1 MEQAGFRVY
10 GYRWVVLIVY
20 MLVVAINQLMWITFA
35 PITSDATQFYRVSDL
50 SIGLLS
56 MSFMIVYIIF
66 SFPASWVIDTYGIR
80 VGVGIG
86 AALTG
91 VFGILRGILGAD
103 YNWVLITQIGIAIGQ
118 PFVLNALTTVA
129 ARWFPV
135 RERATAAGMG
145 SLAMYVGIVAGL
157 ALTPYLILQ
166 HSIVDMLIIYGA
178 VAVVSSLVFLIF
190 SREQPPTPPCPPG
203 MEVRSLV
210 LDGLKDALHNRDFLF
225 LMAIFFVG
233 LGAFNAVTT
242 WIENIVAP
250 RGFSSTQAGIIGG
263 LMIVGGVVGAVI
275 LPTLSDR
282 YHRRKP
288 FVVIA
293 LTGAVIG
300 MAGVT
305 YATSYTLLLV
315 AAFALGFF
323 LLSSGPIGFTYGAEM
338 TYPTPEGTSNGLL
351 LMMGQISGIIFIF
364 GMNLL
369 ETPPDNSMTLSMVIL
384 IVLMALSLALSGLLK
399 ESKAPLA
406 TGAPAEA
413 ASED

>member
-1 MEQAGFRVY
+1 MEQAGFKVY

-35 PITSDATQFYRVSDL
+35 PITSDATQFYKVSDL

-66 SFPASWVIDTYGIR
+66 SFPASWVIDTYGIK

-86 AALTG
+86 AVLTG
-91 VFGILRGILGAD
+91 VFGLLRGILGAD
-103 YNWVLITQIGIAIGQ
+103 YNWVLISQIGIAVGQ

-145 SLAMYVGIVAGL
+145 SLAMYLGIVVGL
-157 ALTPYLILQ
+157 ALTPYLILR
-166 HSIVDMLIIYGA
+166 HSIVDMLIIYGS
-178 VAVVSSLVFLIF
+178 VALVSSLVFLVF
-190 SREQPPTPPCPPG
+190 SREQPPTPPCPAG

-210 LDGLKDALHNRDFLF
+210 LDGLKDALHNKNFLF

-263 LMIVGGVVGAVI
+263 LMIVGGVVGAII

-288 FVVIA
+288 FIVMA
-293 LTGAVIG
+293 LAGAVVG
-300 MAGVT
+300 LAGIT

-323 LLSSGPIGFTYGAEM
+323 LLSSGPIGFTYGAEV

-364 GMNLL
+364 GMNAL
-369 ETPPDNSMTLSMVIL
+369 EMPPDNSMTLSMVIL
-384 IVLMALSLALSGLLK
+384 IVLMALSLVLSGMLK

-406 TGAPAEA
+406 AAGPAETV
-413 ASED
+413 SKN